1 MEIRNDVIV
10 SSASIP
16 AVFPPVHID
25 DMALVDGGNFQNI
38 AIGDPISRCRAEG
51 VADEDIIVD
60 AILCF
65 SGYHVMDKWNL
76 VDTVWKN
83 ALDYWYRRTSI
94 THYYEYYEDMV
105 RVTRGF
111 PHVNFRYTVAP
122 TTDVPEAGLVP
133 IKATQEMIVEEIG
146 IGYRDGLQAVLD
158 ARQANSKNVSNHDL
172 TMERLHTLAT
182 TDANERPLTNL

>member
-1 MEIRNDVIV
+1 MVIFDETVPMEIRNDVIV

-25 DMALVDGGNFQNI
+25 DMALVDGGNFSNI
-38 AIGDPISRCRAEG
+38 SIGDPIARCREEG

-65 SGYHVMDKWNL
+65 SGYHTIEKWNL
-76 VDTVWKN
+76 ADTVWKN

-94 THYYEYYEDMV
+94 TQYYEYYEDMV

-111 PHVNFRYTVAP
+111 PHINFRYTVAP
-122 TTDVPEAGLVP
+122 MTDVPSAGLVP
-133 IKATQEMIVEEIG
+133 IRATQEMIREEID
-146 IGYRDGLQAVLD
+146 IGYRDGLRAVLE
-158 ARQANSKNVSNHDL
+158 ARKNSSGK
-172 TMERLHTLAT
+172 
-182 TDANERPLTNL
+182 